1 MTFLPGGRRRTAVL
15 AAAWLA
21 WFGLALQLALV
32 FQVRWQEQA
41 SLLGGL
47 MNFLSYFTV
56 LSNTLAAAVLTAAAS
71 RHQGRLAQWFRLPWV
86 AGGVAVSI
94 VLVGMTYSLLL
105 RNLWDPQGAQWL
117 ANEILHD
124 VMPPLFLVYWL
135 VCVEKGR
142 LGWRHLPLWALY
154 PALYF
159 GWILIR
165 GESLKVY
172 PYFFVNVVELGYGQ
186 VLINALAVLVGF
198 LLLGVA
204 LLLLDRRLGRRPA

>member
-1 MTFLPGGRRRTAVL
+1 MSVFSGERLRPVVL
-15 AAAWLA
+15 AAACLA
-21 WFGLALQLALV
+21 WFGLALQLLLV
-32 FQVRWQEQA
+32 FQVRWQEQS

-56 LSNTLAAAVLTAAAS
+56 LSNTLAAMVLTAAVS
-71 RHQGRLAQWFRLPWV
+71 RHQGRLARWFRQPWV
-86 AGGVAVSI
+86 AAGVTV
-94 VLVGMTYSLLL
+94 SLLL

-135 VCVEKGR
+135 ACVRKGQ
-142 LGWRHLPLWALY
+142 LGWRHLPLWAVY

-165 GESLKVY
+165 GASLKVY
-172 PYFFVNVVELGYGQ
+172 PYPFVNVVELGYGQ
-186 VLINALAVLVGF
+186 VVLNALGILFGF
-198 LLLGVA
+198 LLLGGA
-204 LLLLDRRLGRRPA
+204 LLWLDRRLGRRPE